1 MTRIVM
7 ITDGAFSDRIRVSNE
22 ARALAEA
29 GCEVE
34 VHALDAWCASRTFDW
49 HGVRVHEHRMPRWT
63 HWARVLNAELPF
75 FAWAVSRVLKPVMQG
90 CRADVIHVHNLFV
103 WKGARRA
110 VASTKPSS
118 LQGSSPRWVLDVAE
132 NLPEIMQ
139 EYDHVKRG
147 LGRVLIR
154 PRAWARL
161 QQQAMAEA
169 DHVVLVTPTAVED
182 YVQRLGL
189 PRSKAISCNNVP
201 WQDHIGMDGLA
212 QLQARFKDDFVIL
225 YFGDTS
231 RRRGTDLAIRAM
243 PQIVERIPNAQLVV
257 VGKNNRE
264 DVFLAQLREESSV
277 QHRIHLEGFQPLA
290 RLGSYLNVAHIG
302 ISPLVRNVHHGTTHA
317 NKLFQFM
324 HGGLPLV
331 VSDCPAQAA
340 LVKETS
346 TGLVHRAGDVTS
358 FAEAVISLGLDP
370 QMARTMGQRGKQA
383 VAEVF
388 RWDVEISRYVK
399 AVSHDGSVAG
409 L

>member
-1 MTRIVM
+1 
-7 ITDGAFSDRIRVSNE
+7 
-22 ARALAEA
+22 
-29 GCEVE
+29 
-34 VHALDAWCASRTFDW
+34 
-49 HGVRVHEHRMPRWT
+49 
-63 HWARVLNAELPF
+63 
-75 FAWAVSRVLKPVMQG
+75 
-90 CRADVIHVHNLFV
+90 
-103 WKGARRA
+103 
-110 VASTKPSS
+110 
-118 LQGSSPRWVLDVAE
+118 
-132 NLPEIMQ
+132 MQ

-161 QQQAMAEA
+161 QQQAMTEA

-212 QLQARFKDDFVIL
+212 QLQARFKGDFVIL

-277 QHRIHLEGFQPLA
+277 QHRIHLEGFQSLA
-290 RLGSYLNVAHIG
+290 RLGSYLNVAHVG
-302 ISPLVRNVHHGTTHA
+302 ISPLVRNVHHDTTHA

-388 RWDVEISRYVK
+388 RWDVEISRYLK

>member
-1 MTRIVM
+1 M
-7 ITDGAFSDRIRVSNE
+7 ITDGAFFDRIRVSNE

-29 GCEVE
+29 GCDVE
-34 VHALDAWCASRTFDW
+34 VHALDAWCEARTFDW

-63 HWARVLNAELPF
+63 HWARVLNAETPF
-75 FAWAVSRVLKPVMQG
+75 FAWAVSRVLRPVMHS
-90 CRADVIHVHNLFV
+90 CHADVIHVHNLFV
-103 WKGARRA
+103 WTGARRA
-110 VASTKPSS
+110 MATSKSGSIHHSS
-118 LQGSSPRWVLDVAE
+118 VRWVLDIAE

-147 LGRVLIR
+147 LGRLLIW

-161 QQQAMAEA
+161 QQQAMAAA
-169 DHVVLVTPTAVED
+169 DHVVLVTPTAVQD

-189 PRSKAISCNNVP
+189 APGKAISCNNVP
-201 WQDHIGMDGLA
+201 WQDHIGVEGKE
-212 QLQARFKDDFVIL
+212 QLQDRFRGNFVIL

-243 PQIVERIPNAQLVV
+243 PQIVARIPNAHLVV

-277 QHRIHLEGFQPLA
+277 QHHIHLEGFQPLE
-290 RLGSYLNVAHIG
+290 RLGSYLKVSHVG
-302 ISPLVRNVHHGTTHA
+302 ISPLVRNVHHDTTHA

-340 LVKETS
+340 LVRETS
-346 TGLVHRAGDVTS
+346 TGVVHTAGDVTS

-370 QMARTMGQRGKQA
+370 QSANEMGQRGKLA
-383 VAEVF
+383 VDQVY
-388 RWDVEISRYVK
+388 RWDVEISRYLK
-399 AVSHDGSVAG
+399 AVSGDAAVSGM
-409 L
+409 